1 MVLASWLG
9 VVLTLVSLPG
19 IWFML
24 LVAALCKWWQP
35 DLLSWETLGAVAL
48 LAVVAEI
55 AEFFSSAVGAAKTG
69 GSKSAAWAAVVG
81 AIIGAIAGTPLIPIP
96 IVGTIAGAVIGAGLA
111 ATIVELGIHKKPWRE
126 SLKVGGGAAA
136 GRLVAVIIK
145 GVLALACA
153 VILTVAALA

>member
-81 AIIGAIAGTPLIPIP
+81 AIIGAIAGTPFMP

>member
-9 VVLTLVSLPG
+9 VVLTLASLPG

-81 AIIGAIAGTPLIPIP
+81 AIIGAIAGTPFMPV
-96 IVGTIAGAVIGAGLA
+96 VGTIAGAVIGAGLA
-111 ATIVELGIHKKPWRE
+111 ATIVELGVHKKPWRE
-126 SLKVGGGAAA
+126 SVKVGGGAAA
-136 GRLVAVIIK
+136 GRLVAVVIK

-153 VILTVAALA
+153 VILTVAALT

>member
-9 VVLTLVSLPG
+9 VVLTLASLPG

-69 GSKSAAWAAVVG
+69 GSRSAAWAAVVG
-81 AIIGAIAGTPLIPIP
+81 AIIGAIAGTPFMPV
-96 IVGTIAGAVIGAGLA
+96 VGTIAGAVIGAGLA

-136 GRLVAVIIK
+136 GRLVAVVIK

-153 VILTVAALA
+153 TILTIAALA

>member
-81 AIIGAIAGTPLIPIP
+81 AIIGAIAGTPFMPV
-96 IVGTIAGAVIGAGLA
+96 VGTIAGAVIGAGLA

>member
-9 VVLTLVSLPG
+9 VVLTLASLPG

-81 AIIGAIAGTPLIPIP
+81 AIIGAIAGTPFMPV
-96 IVGTIAGAVIGAGLA
+96 VGTIAGAVIGAGLA
-111 ATIVELGIHKKPWRE
+111 ATIVELGVHKKPWRE

-136 GRLVAVIIK
+136 GRLVAVVIK

>member
-81 AIIGAIAGTPLIPIP
+81 AIIGAIAGTPFMP

-136 GRLVAVIIK
+136 GRLVAVVIK

>member
-9 VVLTLVSLPG
+9 VVVTLASLPG

-69 GSKSAAWAAVVG
+69 GSKSAAWAALVG
-81 AIIGAIAGTPLIPIP
+81 AIIGAIAGTPFMPV
-96 IVGTIAGAVIGAGLA
+96 VGTIAGAVIGAGLA

-136 GRLVAVIIK
+136 GRLVAVVIK

>member
-69 GSKSAAWAAVVG
+69 GSRSAAWAAVVG
-81 AIIGAIAGTPLIPIP
+81 AIIGAIAGTPFMP
-96 IVGTIAGAVIGAGLA
+96 IVGTIVGAVIGAGLA
-111 ATIVELGIHKKPWRE
+111 ATIVELGVHKKPWRE

>member
-9 VVLTLVSLPG
+9 VVLTLASLPG

-69 GSKSAAWAAVVG
+69 GSKSAAWAALVG
-81 AIIGAIAGTPLIPIP
+81 AIIGAIAGTPFMPV
-96 IVGTIAGAVIGAGLA
+96 VGTIAGAVIGAGLA
-111 ATIVELGIHKKPWRE
+111 ATIVELGVHKKPWRE

-136 GRLVAVIIK
+136 GRLVAVVIK